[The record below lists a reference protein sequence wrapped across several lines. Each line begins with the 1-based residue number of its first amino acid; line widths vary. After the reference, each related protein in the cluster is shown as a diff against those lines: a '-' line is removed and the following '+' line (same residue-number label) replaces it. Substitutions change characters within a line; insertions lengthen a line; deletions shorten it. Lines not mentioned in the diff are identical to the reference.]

1 MPRYRNH
8 SILSAHRM
16 MVGEDT
22 THTYRKRYEMYHA
35 SVLGDISYV
44 QNAVQHRLDEMIQHS
59 VDVNHYRQVLSWVLS
74 TLPTLLERLDAQQRM
89 TEAYRDSQK
98 TLTERYEDLLRI
110 DLSKEEENRLID
122 DLLALP
128 PTQRFGVVFSGLWD
142 LALCET
148 VNLNLVHALY
158 DVLQDVNVD
167 WADVCSVQSMS
178 VWCVLQ
184 HRAFPDLNWVSIVMD
199 SRGIHDLLWHL
210 IYEFPDRMIEHQC
223 QIQLPFE
230 SWFDLLNQFVLKTIQ
245 HTDSYFMERDIQ
257 SMLYVL
263 VALSDGSVSIEYL
276 YIGAHLIRAFRERYS
291 ISPNQIDFLW
301 CHVFQEKPI
310 GSWYYFP
317 EMIILSF
324 FLEEPDDVKSVWAN
338 MSSRVDDFLD
348 RSCSE
353 WIQCLSISTQ
363 QYLRQCLL
371 DWRDGLNPDDVL
383 KPESEK
389 DEYLENLLR
398 VVEYQQGMHS
408 DEDAFQESVLY
419 LQANRSLRNVYFART
434 THDLKRFTRQEV
446 SDHLRP
452 FLETLSQSPIFEQVI
467 SDHYSN
473 PDDVLSEIVALRAEL
488 SKLNQLIAAAQSKT
502 ELSML
507 ERFKAMRDS
516 ASREKTEHEIE
527 RERVQDALVDIARQI
542 STDDWLRFIDTKT
555 KDLAQFDLWQTTLI
569 QSANAIGQD
578 QGLPVSKVRQAILV
592 LLFRGELGHINL
604 DNWEWYDTNVQVC
617 VRTEEWWKQQLSNA
631 DTWRKLLPLT
641 HRGMGVYQPKPRQ
654 SFLEEPDVLL
664 GIHAFMRLCFAS
676 ALSVHLYDHWN
687 LNGQILGHEYPTTP
701 SYSKQFCSTIH
712 THHQELR
719 TLQQEWIQDPS
730 TRPFLTPSK
739 ISRLLVVPTSVFI
752 PWLQDLSNDY
762 VQYTRL
768 RSAIQSD
775 GEYSYFARA
784 IEKKYRMPSHLWQ
797 YLASN
802 IVNFVNRLVRL
813 LTESVRYDNLS
824 EELSV
829 EKDFVRVWEFYT
841 RRYFLPS
848 KPFVNSHIDQPNVV
862 DVRRILNSRA
872 SYLEY
877 LESNDELNT
886 QMVID
891 HFEAVESLITMFSD
905 QTRTPP
911 RLARAINQLQKSQTP
926 FILSVLLHFHQILP
940 SIRHV
945 RVRVDDFKRWV
956 NCPHTSILDV
966 CVGSFYKAF
975 TACKGD
981 LKAPFNHEGMR
992 LLALIQTD
1000 EDLEQAFQMAFLSRH
1015 FTPDFAMDMGALLQ
1029 SHCENI
1035 YNQSNTR
1042 VWLNPSQLYSWLVAE
1057 HYFVLQDRTRRLSN
1071 DCSLNWVVDRVVEQD
1086 IFVDVEYHVENFGTE
1101 AERDHFHTVHGDV
1114 QTMPLRSLMGLITNN
1129 PDRHLI
1135 AVLENRL
1142 QQWLNNDDLMPESL
1156 SVEDLYPIFPHLK
1169 PSLLRNIST
1178 STDLSVFERIDVS
1191 ETLKVFDSMQRNE
1204 PIPVYDM
1211 RQATLCALAHQRPL
1225 TEEESRRLGVLTQNE
1240 RDVCRLM
1247 GVPDALLMEEKVD
1260 ALRQMDIA
1268 ISTEIFGDWLVRL
1281 AQSQNFE
1288 ALWAVLVRTRSET
1301 MLRNCWGRLWLEIS
1315 APGESVQHTQH
1326 TLLEWHKILDS
1337 NGDEISDSVREQ
1349 VATLKSD
1356 LLANLLNLSNIPDWL
1371 KYRLPL
1377 ILPNEYACMQI
1388 TQQVLRWV

>member
-1 MPRYRNH
+1 MPRYRSY

-16 MVGEDT
+16 MVGEDS

-35 SVLGDISYV
+35 SVLGDIAYV
-44 QNAVQHRLDEMIQHS
+44 QNGVQHRLDQMIQHS
-59 VDVNHYRQVLSWVLS
+59 VDVNHYRQVFSWVLS
-74 TLPTLLERLDAQQRM
+74 TLPTLPERLDAQQRM
-89 TEAYRDSQK
+89 TEAYRDSQL
-98 TLTERYEDLLRI
+98 TLVARYQDLLRT
-110 DLSKEEENRLID
+110 DLSTEEENRLVR
-122 DLLALP
+122 DLLTLS
-128 PTQRFGVVFSGLWD
+128 PTQRFGVVFSSLWD

-148 VNLNLVHALY
+148 VNVNLVHALY
-158 DVLQDVNVD
+158 DVLQDVNLD
-167 WADVCSVQSMS
+167 WADVCSVESMT

-184 HRAFPDLNWVSIVMD
+184 HRVFPDLNWVSIVMD
-199 SRGIHDLLWHL
+199 SRGTHDLLWHL
-210 IYEFPDRMIEHQC
+210 IYDFPNRMIEKQY
-223 QIQLPFE
+223 QIQVPPE
-230 SWFDLLNQFVLKTIQ
+230 TWSDLLSQFVLKTIQ
-245 HTDSYFMERDIQ
+245 HTDSYFVERDIQ

-276 YIGAHLIRAFRERYS
+276 YIGAHLIRVFRERYS
-291 ISPNQIDFLW
+291 ISPDQIEFLW
-301 CHVFQEKPI
+301 CHVFQEQPI
-310 GSWYYFP
+310 GSWYYFT

-324 FLEEPDDVKSVWAN
+324 FLEEPDDVKFVWAN
-338 MSSRVDDFLD
+338 MSSRVDDFLE

-383 KPESEK
+383 NPESEK

-408 DEDAFQESVLY
+408 DEDAFHESVLY
-419 LQANRSLRNVYFART
+419 LQANRSFRNVYFAWST
-434 THDLKRFTRQEV
+434 SDLKRFTRQEV

-452 FLETLSQSPIFEQVI
+452 FLEMLSQSPIFEQVI
-467 SDHYSN
+467 SDHHSN

-488 SKLNQLIAAAQSKT
+488 SKLNQLIAEAQPKT

-542 STDDWLRFIDTKT
+542 STDDWLRYIDTKT

-631 DTWRKLLPLT
+631 DAWRKLLPLT
-641 HRGMGVYQPKPRQ
+641 HLGMGVYKPKPRQ

-676 ALSVHLYDHWN
+676 ALSVHLYDYWN
-687 LNGQILGHEYPTTP
+687 LNGQILGHEYPTT
-701 SYSKQFCSTIH
+701 SRYSEIH
-712 THHQELR
+712 EHHQELR
-719 TLQQEWIQDPS
+719 TLQQKWIQDPS
-730 TRPFLTPSK
+730 TRPFLKPSK
-739 ISRLLVVPTSVFI
+739 ISRSLVVPTPVLIS
-752 PWLQDLSNDY
+752 WLQDLSNDY

-775 GEYSYFARA
+775 GEYSFFVRA

-802 IVNFVNRLVRL
+802 IVCFVNRLVRL
-813 LTESVRYDNLS
+813 LRESPRYDNLS
-824 EELSV
+824 DELSV
-829 EKDFVRVWEFYT
+829 EKDFVRVWEFYS
-841 RRYFLPS
+841 RRYFLPY
-848 KPFVNSHIDQPNVV
+848 KPFVHSHIEQPDVF

-872 SYLEY
+872 SYVEY
-877 LESNDELNT
+877 LESNDEIDT
-886 QMVID
+886 RMVIE
-891 HFEAVESLITMFSD
+891 HFEAVESLTTMFSD
-905 QTRTPP
+905 QTRTPT
-911 RLARAINQLQKSQTP
+911 RFARAINQLQKSQTP

-945 RVRVDDFKRWV
+945 RVRSEDFKFWVKYPYTSIVDVCVDDF
-956 NCPHTSILDV
+956 D
-966 CVGSFYKAF
+966 KAF
-975 TACKGD
+975 KACKGD
-981 LKAPFNHEGMR
+981 VKAPLNHEGMR

-1000 EDLEQAFQMAFLSRH
+1000 EELEQTFQMAFLSRH
-1015 FTPDFAMDMGALLQ
+1015 FTPDFVMDMGAVLQ
-1029 SHCENI
+1029 SHCVHI
-1035 YNQSNTR
+1035 YNQSNAR

-1057 HYFVLQDRTRRLSN
+1057 HYFVLQDRTRVLKN
-1071 DCSLNWVVDRVVEQD
+1071 DCSLNLVVDRVVEQD
-1086 IFVDVEYHVENFGTE
+1086 AFVDVEYHVENFGTE
-1101 AERDHFHTVHGDV
+1101 AEQTHFHTVHGDV
-1114 QTMPLRSLMGLITNN
+1114 QKMPLRSLIGLITNN
-1129 PDRHLI
+1129 PDRNLI
-1135 AVLENRL
+1135 AVLEHRL
-1142 QQWLNNDDLMPESL
+1142 QQWLEQDDVMPESL
-1156 SVEDLYPIFPHLK
+1156 SIDDLYPIFPLLK
-1169 PSLLRNIST
+1169 SSLLRTIST
-1178 STDLSVFERIDVS
+1178 STELSVFERMDVS
-1191 ETLKVFDSMQRNE
+1191 ETLKVFDSIQRNE
-1204 PIPVYDM
+1204 SVPVDNM
-1211 RQATLCALAHQRPL
+1211 RQATLCALAHERPL
-1225 TEEESRRLGVLTQNE
+1225 TEEEAQRLGVLTQNE
-1240 RDVCRLM
+1240 RDVRRLM
-1247 GVPDALLMEEKVD
+1247 RVSDVLLIEEKVE

-1288 ALWAVLVRTRSET
+1288 GLWAVLVRTRSET

-1315 APGESVQHTQH
+1315 APSEIVQHTQH
-1326 TLLEWHKILDS
+1326 TLLEWRKIVNS
-1337 NGDEISDSVREQ
+1337 NVDEISDSVREQ

-1356 LLANLLNLSNIPDWL
+1356 LLANTLTFSNIPEWF

-1388 TQQVLRWV
+1388 TQQVLRWGGQCV